1 MALSAVLPAAV
12 QAAPNETGAWSP
24 VHNLGFI
31 PIHLHLL
38 PNRKLFLL
46 QDDNAPYPERGPGHV
61 VAYIVDLPI
70 NGDPGARVRVDNTE
84 INLFC
89 SGHAFLP
96 DGRLLFTGG
105 HIAQNVGDS
114 GTTIFDWRN
123 SSWETNVSLP
133 AAYARWYGTA
143 ITLGS
148 GEILT
153 VAGYLGEGTSQP
165 NRLPQV
171 WSSTTQFRNLT
182 NAQRTVENY
191 PSLFTAPDGRVF
203 RAGPEQQ
210 SLWLK
215 TSGSG
220 GWSSGPSRRFGRRK
234 YGPCAMYAPGQ
245 IIAIGGGL
253 MTAGDPTNTAE
264 IINLNAASPAWQ
276 YTGEMRFARRHAN
289 AVVLPDGTVLVVGGT
304 SRGVNVAAGR
314 VLIPELWNPATGQWA
329 SLAAMRTPR
338 LYHSTA
344 MLLPDGRVIAGGGGR
359 GSSGLSYPNCEI
371 FSPPYLFKGTRPSIS
386 APGTLDYGTSFPLTS
401 AQAATIASVCLIRLG
416 SVTHTFN
423 MNQRR
428 VPLSFTRDTGSLS
441 VAVPTNRSNLPPG
454 HYMLFAVSTAG
465 VPSVAPIVRVGY
477 VIADE
482 RTSRRQLA

>member
-1 MALSAVLPAAV
+1 MSPLVPSRRHAIGLLTGAAAGLSMPESAST
-12 QAAPNETGAWSP
+12 APIDTGAWSP
-24 VHNLGFI
+24 VHDLGFI

-61 VAYIVDLPI
+61 VAYIVDLPT

-210 SLWLK
+210 SLWLR
-215 TSGSG
+215 
-220 GWSSGPSRRFGRRK
+220 P
-234 YGPCAMYAPGQ
+234 AA
-245 IIAIGGGL
+245 AA
-253 MTAGDPTNTAE
+253 AG
-264 IINLNAASPAWQ
+264 AA
-276 YTGEMRFARRHAN
+276 ARRAGSAGASTGRARCMPPAKSSRS
-289 AVVLPDGTVLVVGGT
+289 AV
-304 SRGVNVAAGR
+304 A
-314 VLIPELWNPATGQWA
+314 
-329 SLAAMRTPR
+329 
-338 LYHSTA
+338 
-344 MLLPDGRVIAGGGGR
+344 
-359 GSSGLSYPNCEI
+359 
-371 FSPPYLFKGTRPSIS
+371 
-386 APGTLDYGTSFPLTS
+386 
-401 AQAATIASVCLIRLG
+401 
-416 SVTHTFN
+416 
-423 MNQRR
+423 
-428 VPLSFTRDTGSLS
+428 
-441 VAVPTNRSNLPPG
+441 
-454 HYMLFAVSTAG
+454 
-465 VPSVAPIVRVGY
+465 
-477 VIADE
+477 
-482 RTSRRQLA
+482 